1 MKIGHPKRKLVF
13 QPSIFRCE
21 LLVSRRV
28 ISFLSFHL
36 RSHLVPPF
44 SSAHQRSAARLRGM
58 RSPHWVMKSY
68 GQAQWKWQWTS
79 SKCPYTWGWKQKLS
93 WLKKRFEGLMAKT
106 EPIVVESF
114 FWSCFLSLLFF
125 HHFWR
130 FYQSHASRIGS
141 CAFGDFSDGIRSAF
155 QMLNVFSTAKLW
167 TLHSKWET
175 CRNYERDLRWQ
186 TASRRKEHLDLN
198 HFKRKLDNAK

>member
-79 SKCPYTWGWKQKLS
+79 SLS
-93 WLKKRFEGLMAKT
+93 QMSLYMGLKT
-106 EPIVVESF
+106 ETLMTQKTIRRFDGKDRAHCGSRILIKE
-114 FWSCFLSLLFF
+114 CSLFSDHVFF
-125 HHFWR
+125 HF
-130 FYQSHASRIGS
+130 FSSIIFDASTNL
-141 CAFGDFSDGIRSAF
+141 
-155 QMLNVFSTAKLW
+155 MLPESGAVPLVISP
-167 TLHSKWET
+167 
-175 CRNYERDLRWQ
+175 
-186 TASRRKEHLDLN
+186 TASDLPFRCSTCSQPQSCGLYTQN
-198 HFKRKLDNAK
+198 GKRVEIMKGIWDDRLHQGEKNTLT